1 MCCDSIWKVIT
12 KCSLVK
18 SSISFPVAFPIFPRT
33 VVSQIHWLVRQFI
46 KKLRKM
52 PLGSGIRSRE
62 KNWSPGLKKS
72 ILPITYL
79 HSIEL
84 GVAGDLAFCCA
95 DHQTSLLWS
104 FQYSDDLM
112 TVGRQ
117 LLGPVDRAGLGL
129 NWQVKLKR
137 WDKLI
142 RKTSNPG
149 GECKSTHSSSSFCFF
164 TIENKLYICS
174 LIGTSRSNLF
184 NSKL

>member
-1 MCCDSIWKVIT
+1 MCYDSIWKVIT

-18 SSISFPVAFPIFPRT
+18 SSISFPDAFPIFPRT
-33 VVSQIHWLVRQFI
+33 VVSQINWLVRQFI

-62 KNWSPGLKKS
+62 KNWSLGLKKINLS
-72 ILPITYL
+72 HHLSSFHWAWGGWRSCL
-79 HSIEL
+79 L
-84 GVAGDLAFCCA
+84 LW

-117 LLGPVDRAGLGL
+117 LLGPVDRAGLEL

-137 WDKLI
+137 WDKFI

-149 GECKSTHSSSSFCFF
+149 GECK
-164 TIENKLYICS
+164 KL
-174 LIGTSRSNLF
+174 LLLF
-184 NSKL
+184 HDWK